1 MDYVAALRGRRLM
14 IATAIVMV
22 VALFVSAV
30 IRMTMPHSLAH
41 DLSSDVGAHEKG
53 AIVTHTV
60 LPNGDKKTVT
70 VLPRTHTRIVT
81 IDRGYLGGS
90 VTITRPARKGERP
103 TKSTG
108 NIAHEKGAIVTHTV
122 PPSGVKKTVTLHGF
136 SLAISS
142 STKTKRSMHRSTIQL
157 GGRTD
162 LGFFS
167 VLAIFVGLIV
177 ATIRSLAFAS
187 ENDGHLEMTF
197 ARPVAREFVAL
208 RIVATDFLT
217 IVATEALTI
226 LAGIAGL
233 AMYLFPNL
241 AISPYTVAALLAA
254 VLIPM
259 AWYGL
264 LLCATA
270 SMKRG
275 YGIVVG
281 LAWPIALGLPGIAS
295 IQSPLPLVQGIQALS
310 AMLMH
315 IDPLWYLQA
324 VSINSNESMSDLASV
339 WNPSTDAAL
348 LSVAVLG
355 AIYIGGAIFQWR
367 RVEA

>member
-103 TKSTG
+103 TKPT
-108 NIAHEKGAIVTHTV
+108 
-122 PPSGVKKTVTLHGF
+122 HGF
-136 SLAISS
+136 SFAISS